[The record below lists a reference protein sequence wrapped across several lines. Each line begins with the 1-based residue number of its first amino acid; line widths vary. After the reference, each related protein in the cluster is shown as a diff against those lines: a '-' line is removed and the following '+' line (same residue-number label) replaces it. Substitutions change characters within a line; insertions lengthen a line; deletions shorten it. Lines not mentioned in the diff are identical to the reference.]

1 MANKIRN
8 AKKGEKRRVKESM
21 NLKENK
27 MGTMPIN
34 KLLISMALPMMIS
47 MLVQALYNIVDSM
60 FVSYISEDALTA
72 VSLAFPIQQLM
83 IALGTG
89 TGVGVNAV
97 LSKALG
103 EKDFEKANTAAENG
117 IFLSIASFV
126 LFLFIGL
133 FVVDPFYASQTKDM
147 EILQAGH
154 DYLSVV
160 CCFSIGLYT
169 QIICER
175 LLQATGRTVL
185 SMLTQGIGAVT
196 NIILDPILIFGMFGL
211 PAMGVKG
218 AAIATV
224 IGQCIS
230 ASVGIWMNVK
240 KNPDIKISFKGF
252 LPDLKM
258 IGTIYKVGVPS
269 IIMQAVGSVMNY
281 GMNQILIGFTSTATA
296 VFGAYYKLQSFIF
309 MPVFGL
315 NNGMIPII
323 AYNYGA
329 GQRKRVIQTIR
340 SSVIL
345 AVAIMLVG
353 LAAMQIFPAQLL
365 AIFNAS
371 DHMLSIGVPALRLIS
386 LSFIFAGYCIVTGS
400 VFQALGN
407 GIYSMIT
414 SIVRQMAV
422 LLPVAFLLSLSG
434 NVDLVWLSF
443 PIAELFSVTLSTVF
457 LIKINKEII
466 SKIGS

>member
-1 MANKIRN
+1 
-8 AKKGEKRRVKESM
+8 M
-21 NLKENK
+21 NVKENK

-47 MLVQALYNIVDSM
+47 MLVQAMYNIVDSM
-60 FVSYISEDALTA
+60 FVSYISEDALSA
-72 VSLAFPIQQLM
+72 LSLAFPIQQLM

-103 EKDFEKANTAAENG
+103 EKDHKKANDVARHG
-117 IFLSIASFV
+117 IFLSLISFIV
-126 LFLFIGL
+126 FFFIGAF
-133 FVVDPFYASQTKDM
+133 FVDTFYMSQTTDA

-154 DYLSVV
+154 DYLTIV
-160 CCFSIGLYT
+160 CCASIGMYM
-169 QIICER
+169 QFIFER

-185 SMLTQGIGAVT
+185 SMITQGLGAII
-196 NIILDPILIFGMFGL
+196 NIILDPILIFGLCGM

-224 IGQCIS
+224 IGQII
-230 ASVGIWMNVK
+230 AAGLAVILNIKMNH
-240 KNPDIKISFKGF
+240 DIHISFKGF
-252 LPDLKM
+252 RPDLRM
-258 IGTIYKVGVPS
+258 IKTIYAIGVPS

-329 GQRKRVIQTIR
+329 GRKERVVKTIK

-345 AVAIMLVG
+345 AVCIMLAG
-353 LAAMQIFPAQLL
+353 LAVMQVFPAQLL

-371 DHMLSIGVPALRLIS
+371 ENMLAIGVTALRLIS
-386 LSFIFAGYCIVTGS
+386 LSFVFAGYCIVMGS

-407 GIYSMIT
+407 GVYSMTT
-414 SIVRQMAV
+414 SIVRQLIV
-422 LLPVAFLLSLSG
+422 LLPVAYLFSLTG
-434 NVDLVWLSF
+434 NINLVWLAF
-443 PIAELFSVTLSTVF
+443 PFAELFSLALSTVF
-457 LIKINKEII
+457 LFKINKKVI
-466 SKIGS
+466 SKIGVEEEY

>member
-1 MANKIRN
+1 
-8 AKKGEKRRVKESM
+8 M
-21 NLKENK
+21 NVKENK
-27 MGTMPIN
+27 MGTMPVN
-34 KLLISMALPMMIS
+34 KLLISMALPMMVS

-89 TGVGVNAV
+89 TGVGINAV

-103 EKDFEKANTAAENG
+103 EKDFEKANKAADNG
-117 IFLSIASFV
+117 
-126 LFLFIGL
+126 LFLAVVCAVIFVFIGL
-133 FVVDPFYASQTKDM
+133 FAVDPFYASQTKDA

-160 CCFSIGLYT
+160 CCFGIGLYM
-169 QIICER
+169 QITCER

-185 SMLTQGIGAVT
+185 SMLTQGIGAVI
-196 NIILDPILIFGMFGL
+196 NIILDPILIFGLLGL

-218 AAIATV
+218 AAVATV
-224 IGQCIS
+224 IGQCAS
-230 ASVGIWMNVK
+230 AVVGIWFNRK
-240 KNPDIKISFKGF
+240 KNPDIRISFKGF
-252 LPDLKM
+252 WPDLKM
-258 IGTIYKVGVPS
+258 IGTIYKVGLPS

-329 GQRKRVIQTIR
+329 RQRKRVIQTIH
-340 SSVIL
+340 SSAIL
-345 AVAIMLVG
+345 AIGIMVVG
-353 LAAMQIFPAQLL
+353 LIAMQLFPAQLL
-365 AIFNAS
+365 GIFNAS
-371 DHMLSIGVPALRLIS
+371 EHMLSIGVPALRLIS
-386 LSFIFAGYCIVTGS
+386 LSFAFAGYCIVMGS

-407 GIYSMIT
+407 GVYSMIT
-414 SIVRQMAV
+414 SIVRQMVV
-422 LLPVAFLLSLSG
+422 LLPAAFLLSLSG
-434 NVDLVWLSF
+434 NVNLVWLAF
-443 PIAELFSVTLSTVF
+443 PIAELFSVTLSTIF
-457 LIKINKEII
+457 LIRIYKEII
-466 SKIGS
+466 SKIGDEGVQK